1 MHILQKIKKLN
12 LSVYYISKRSG
23 IPQSTLSDII
33 TGKSKLLDC
42 TGKTLLLLSK
52 ELNISIEE
60 LLNLEQDEYNISLE
74 ENIPQLI
81 NNSIAKLKRARRY
94 NSDFIDC
101 YELEL
106 NSNINICEIEQLI
119 SKEQA
124 NYLRKKYL

>member
-1 MHILQKIKKLN
+1 MHILQKIKNLN
-12 LSVYYISKRSG
+12 LSVYSISKRSG

-81 NNSIAKLKRARRY
+81 KNSIAKLKRARRY

-101 YELEL
+101 YESEL
-106 NSNINICEIEQLI
+106 NS
-119 SKEQA
+119 KVR
-124 NYLRKKYL
+124 YLL